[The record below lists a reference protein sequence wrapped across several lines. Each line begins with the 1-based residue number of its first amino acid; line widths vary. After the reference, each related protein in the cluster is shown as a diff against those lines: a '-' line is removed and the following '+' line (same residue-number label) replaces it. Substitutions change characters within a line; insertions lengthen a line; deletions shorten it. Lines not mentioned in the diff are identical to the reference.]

1 MVVTVTPFLRPEDI
15 DLTIQQTHPEL
26 FDYAMQMSKRV
37 ASRIQFRSEFKGKT
51 PTDDLE
57 QEFLL
62 HIIEHIAQFDPKR
75 GDHQV
80 FVNMLI
86 RNCIAKLIRQSKRL
100 KSRPPEGM
108 GMESTEDVIE
118 TDDGTHEEMF
128 RSLGIEDKDRRTLG
142 NTADILESID
152 LAEGVEHLIRTLPR
166 GYRTIARRLMVSNQA
181 EAARDLGVSRRR
193 MGEAVKVI
201 REHFG
206 SADWLQN

>member
-62 HIIEHIAQFDPKR
+62 HIIEHIGQFDPKR

-86 RNCIAKLIRQSKRL
+86 RNW
-100 KSRPPEGM
+100 E
-108 GMESTEDVIE
+108 
-118 TDDGTHEEMF
+118 F
-128 RSLGIEDKDRRTLG
+128 RVAGW
-142 NTADILESID
+142 
-152 LAEGVEHLIRTLPR
+152 
-166 GYRTIARRLMVSNQA
+166 ARR
-181 EAARDLGVSRRR
+181 
-193 MGEAVKVI
+193 
-201 REHFG
+201 
-206 SADWLQN
+206 